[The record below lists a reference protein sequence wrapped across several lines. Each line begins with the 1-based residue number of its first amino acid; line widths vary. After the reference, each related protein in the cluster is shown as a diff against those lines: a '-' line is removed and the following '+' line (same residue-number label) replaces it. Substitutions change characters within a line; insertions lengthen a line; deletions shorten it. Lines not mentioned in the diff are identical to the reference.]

1 MIARLAAASV
11 AGGITL
17 FILGFVIYA
26 LILDPTVMKPN
37 MNEFAGLMKEMPMW
51 APLVLGNLVNA
62 FLLAYI
68 FDRWAGIRTFAGGV
82 WGGAVVMF
90 LVALWIQL
98 FFFAFMNLHKNLIP
112 MLADIVGSTIL
123 GGIAGG
129 VIGMVLGMM
138 GRDST
143 TAD

>member
-17 FILGFVIYA
+17 FILGFVLYA
-26 LILDPTVMKPN
+26 LILDPAVMKPN
-37 MNEFAGLMKEMPMW
+37 MNEFPGLMKETPLW
-51 APLVLGNLVNA
+51 VPLVLGNLVNA

-68 FDRWAGIRTFAGGV
+68 FDRWAGIRTFVGGV
-82 WGGAVVMF
+82 WGGAIVMF
-90 LVALWIQL
+90 LIALWIQL
-98 FFFAFMNLHKNLIP
+98 FFNAFMNMQKNLMP
-112 MLADIVGSTIL
+112 AVADILGSTVL

-138 GRDST
+138 GRNST
-143 TAD
+143 AAD